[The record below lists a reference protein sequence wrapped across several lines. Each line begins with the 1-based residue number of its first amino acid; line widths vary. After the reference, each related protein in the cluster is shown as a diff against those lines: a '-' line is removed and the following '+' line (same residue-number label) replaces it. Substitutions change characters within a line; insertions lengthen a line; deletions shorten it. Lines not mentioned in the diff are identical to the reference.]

1 MLQGLKLFLGLII
14 FWSITAC
21 RPGWESKVTASGA
34 DAKALPNQG
43 PALPAPTSANPGGD
57 SNPSAVSDSK
67 SPTTGPSP
75 AVAGQTSAPVD
86 PSRPDQMCIQSLCGD
101 KDPMAHPF
109 DSSEKA
115 KAAAWEQI
123 EAKIKKPLYNY
134 MGRLI
139 HKNQL
144 QDQLFK
150 KLFAQQDK
158 VTFSPEKTGLL
169 QSILY
174 AKRIKTY
181 MPAVVSNEK
190 GEAAFDMEALE
201 KLIGSQ
207 NKNEIEAVSK
217 LIGLIQFQRNFGR
230 ALEQQPV
237 EVVLRALYPNS
248 SLIDAQ
254 KQEALAAVTIQKY
267 IQTLAPE
274 LIMVHPED
282 LVLTKAIAGEVL
294 SYTEQNI
301 FKREITEHLVYA
313 QLLDSQVQAAFQRL
327 PVDVSKVLEN
337 AKKEYLASR
346 QAKTAAQPQDYKKL
360 LNDAVQTCSTKLSYS
375 YAAFPTQT
383 QLDQFR
389 NIFQNLQG
397 AALKMVGEKK
407 QISTKDSLNVD
418 LLLPPPREKAIDSW
432 AAALQAAV
440 AASDTSVT
448 LLKNFDLSDS
458 QNLEAMFIVA
468 AFFSDHEIFEDIL
481 EFCDQASLPDR
492 DDATLRGM
500 NLIHLS
506 WATVTHVQ
514 YGAGVAAHEL
524 GHIVSGQWPDLV
536 QKEKKC
542 LQDKQGTDKY
552 SEEDFADL
560 FSIELLKR
568 MGFQVGGIQV
578 SAQYAC
584 SLLPRD
590 QRGWSPASIKN
601 ENAEDT
607 HSSGFY
613 RLMAISGILETN
625 TSACQAFLSQ
635 AQENRFQNYCRW
647 EK

>member
-1 MLQGLKLFLGLII
+1 MLQGLKIFFGLII
-14 FWSITAC
+14 LWSITAC
-21 RPGWESKVTASGA
+21 RPGWESKVTSSATVPNT
-34 DAKALPNQG
+34 LTNQG
-43 PALPAPTSANPGGD
+43 PVSPAD
-57 SNPSAVSDSK
+57 PSEPSSSVSDQ
-67 SPTTGPSP
+67 SPVTGSEPK
-75 AVAGQTSAPVD
+75 GSAQET
-86 PSRPDQMCIQSLCGD
+86 RPDQMCIKSLCGD
-101 KDPMAHPF
+101 KDPMPHPF
-109 DSSEKA
+109 ENSEAA
-115 KAAAWEQI
+115 KAAAWAQI
-123 EAKIKKPLYNY
+123 EAKVKKPLYNY

-174 AKRIKTY
+174 ARRIPTY
-181 MPAVVSNEK
+181 LPAVVVSEK
-190 GEAAFDMEALE
+190 GEASFNMDALK
-201 KLIGSQ
+201 KLIGPK

-217 LIGLIQFQRNFGR
+217 LIGLIRFQRNFGR

-237 EVVLRALYPNS
+237 EVILRALYPNTS
-248 SLIDAQ
+248 PMEAQ
-254 KQEALAAVTIQKY
+254 KQEALAAVAIQQS
-267 IQTLAPE
+267 IQTLVPE
-274 LIMVHPED
+274 LKMVRPED
-282 LVLTKAIAGEVL
+282 FVLKKAIAGEVL
-294 SYTEQNI
+294 TYTEQNI
-301 FKREITEHLVYA
+301 FRRQISDHLVYS
-313 QLLDSQVQAAFQRL
+313 QLLDSEVQSAFQRI
-327 PVDVSKVLEN
+327 PVNVPQFLEQ
-337 AKKEYLASR
+337 AKKTYLASR
-346 QAKTAAQPQDYKKL
+346 QAKTAAHPQDYKKL

-389 NIFQNLQG
+389 NIFQGLQG
-397 AALKMVGEKK
+397 AALKMIEEKK
-407 QISTKDSLNVD
+407 QTSLAGALKVD
-418 LLLPPPREKAIDSW
+418 LLLPPPRENAIDSW
-432 AAALQAAV
+432 AAAMQDAVSASDSAV
-440 AASDTSVT
+440 AE
-448 LLKNFDLSDS
+448 LKRFDLSDA
-458 QNLEAMFIVA
+458 QNLQAMFIIA
-468 AFFSDHEIFEDIL
+468 AFFNDQEIFEDIL

-500 NLIHLS
+500 NLMHLS
-506 WATVTHVQ
+506 WATVTHVEF
-514 YGAGVAAHEL
+514 GTGIAAHEL
-524 GHIVSGQWPDLV
+524 GHIVSGQWPELV
-536 QKEKKC
+536 EKEKKC
-542 LQDKQGTDKY
+542 LADKQGSDKY

-568 MGFQVGGIQV
+568 VGFKVAGVQV

-590 QRGWSPASIKN
+590 QHGWAPASISN
-601 ENAEDT
+601 QNPEDT

-625 TSACQAFLSQ
+625 TDACQAFLTQ